1 MVKMAKNLTGG
12 NQPVS

>member
-1 MVKMAKNLTGG
+1 MVKMAKNLTCR